1 MLSFD
6 FFLTSLKEPVQSTSK
21 EMPGYLMDKIDEDEI
36 NEYRVFDEFELEI
49 DTSEDEAQFHG
60 FQTIPS
66 SDEEAQF
73 HGFQTLPSSDED
85 DISNVGKE
93 PSSKPKQNRRRI
105 LSSES
110 EDEIPD
116 IQTPPQ
122 PKKNRP
128 RTRSSSSESDGIPDI
143 QTPLQEHVSL
153 HA

>member
-66 SDEEAQF
+66 SEDNLSNAGGEASSKSRRRISSSESEDVAQF
-73 HGFQTLPSSDED
+73 HGFQTPT
-85 DISNVGKE
+85 
-93 PSSKPKQNRRRI
+93 PKV
-105 LSSES
+105 
-110 EDEIPD
+110 
-116 IQTPPQ
+116 T
-122 PKKNRP
+122 KKF
-128 RTRSSSSESDGIPDI
+128 
-143 QTPLQEHVSL
+143 
-153 HA
+153 